1 MIGFRVVVA
10 EADRGGVVVDGAPQI
25 ARGPEGIAAH
35 RQGFTVARLEFHG
48 LAGVGDGAVGI
59 AERDERHC
67 AVDIGGHRFRVARE
81 VFVIVGERRLE
92 VADDFIGPPA
102 LPVNLVILGIELLR
116 RGEIGERVYVLAEIV
131 VTDAAPFVRLRQA
144 RIEP

>member
-1 MIGFRVVVA
+1 M
-10 EADRGGVVVDGAPQI
+10 
-25 ARGPEGIAAH
+25 
-35 RQGFTVARLEFHG
+35 ARL
-48 LAGVGDGAVGI
+48 ASPSATND
-59 AERDERHC
+59 RR

-116 RGEIGERVYVLAEIV
+116 RGEIGERVYVLAEID

-144 RIEP
+144 RIEPQRFGEVVDRALVVVQPLIENRGRHKPIGSRSRAR